1 MDTNKAAYWIAL
13 GVLALG
19 LNSEYR
25 NGNFVAVHQ
34 VAERA
39 GSVLCGIT
47 TRAQQSLAVALGMT
61 NREKFH
67 ADDLLAANEQTEMAR
82 AEAEAE
88 VEIVREQAH
97 ARAEMVRE
105 RVREG
110 IRAQADV
117 IREQAEMGRAQIE
130 QIGWR
135 TASQIGLSRTANR
148 RVTVVCP
155 KARTRITLKSG
166 AELADIAPAV
176 ETEDNF

>member
-39 GSVLCGIT
+39 GSVLCGIST
-47 TRAQQSLAVALGMT
+47 GALQSLAVALGMT
-61 NREKFH
+61 NGERFRTN
-67 ADDLLAANEQTEMAR
+67 DLLAANEGREMAR
-82 AEAEAE
+82 AEAE
-88 VEIVREQAH
+88 IVREQAQ
-97 ARAEMVRE
+97 ARAEIVRE
-105 RVREG
+105 RVREE

-117 IREQAEMGRAQIE
+117 IREQAEMERAQIE
-130 QIGWR
+130 QISWR
-135 TASQIGLSRTANR
+135 TASQVGLARTANR

-155 KARTRITLKSG
+155 KARTRITLNPG
-166 AELADIAPAV
+166 AELADVAPHV

>member
-39 GSVLCGIT
+39 GSVLCGIS

-61 NREKFH
+61 NRERFRTN
-67 ADDLLAANEQTEMAR
+67 DLLAANEGREIAR
-82 AEAEAE
+82 AEA
-88 VEIVREQAH
+88 EIVREQAQ
-97 ARAEMVRE
+97 ARAERVRE
-105 RVREG
+105 RVREE

-117 IREQAEMGRAQIE
+117 IREQAEMERAQIE

-135 TASQIGLSRTANR
+135 TASQIGLARTANR
-148 RVTVVCP
+148 HVTVVCP
-155 KARTRITLKSG
+155 KTGTRITLNPG
-166 AELADIAPAV
+166 AELADIAPDA

>member
-25 NGNFVAVHQ
+25 NGNFVAVHR

-39 GSVLCGIT
+39 GSVWCGIS

-61 NREKFH
+61 NREKFQ
-67 ADDLLAANEQTEMAR
+67 ADDLLAANEGREMAR

-88 VEIVREQAH
+88 VKIVREQAR
-97 ARAEMVRE
+97 ATAEMVRE
-105 RVREG
+105 RVRDE
-110 IRAQADV
+110 IRAQADD
-117 IREQAEMGRAQIE
+117 IREQAEMERAQFE
-130 QIGWR
+130 QVRWR
-135 TASQIGLSRTANR
+135 TTSQIGLARTANH

-155 KARTRITLKSG
+155 KTGTRITLRPG
-166 AELADIAPAV
+166 ADLGDIAPDV
-176 ETEDNF
+176 EIEDNF